1 MTTLQGRRE
10 EARAVRSSRAR
21 TAELLGD
28 YPQLS
33 EADRREI
40 LEFLQSARHLD
51 IGLLSS
57 NDDVRPKLDAFME
70 DHRTELGVTGRDAI
84 WAVAS
89 IVGFL
94 VACWLAW
101 TLFGSAS

>member
-1 MTTLQGRRE
+1 MTTVHGRRE
-10 EARAVRSSRAR
+10 EAQAVRSSRTR

-28 YPQLS
+28 YPRLS
-33 EADRREI
+33 ETDRREI
-40 LEFLQSARHLD
+40 LAFLQNARHLD

-70 DHRTELGVTGRDAI
+70 DHRHQLGVTSRDALR
-84 WAVAS
+84 AVAL

-94 VACWLAW
+94 FACWLAW
-101 TLFGSAS
+101 TLFGPAV

>member
-1 MTTLQGRRE
+1 MTGLNSRRE
-10 EARAVRSSRAR
+10 EVRAVRTSRDR

-40 LEFLQSARHLD
+40 LEFLQTARHLD
-51 IGLLSS
+51 IGLLSA
-57 NDDVRPKLDAFME
+57 NDEVAPKLDAFMA
-70 DHRTELGVTGRDAI
+70 DHRTELGVSGRDALR
-84 WAVAS
+84 AVTM

-94 VACWLAW
+94 FACWLLW
-101 TLFGSAS
+101 TLLAPGG